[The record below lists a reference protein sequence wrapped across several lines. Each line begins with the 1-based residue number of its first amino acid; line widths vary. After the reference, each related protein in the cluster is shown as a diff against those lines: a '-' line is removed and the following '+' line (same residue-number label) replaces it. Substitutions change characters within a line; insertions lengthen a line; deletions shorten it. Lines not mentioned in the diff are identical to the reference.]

1 MIEGLKCPKC
11 GSKRSIVI
19 GKKDRL
25 DGIQRRRECA
35 DCGERWSTYE
45 FGNDMVK
52 RIKDRAWYI
61 GMEQGRE
68 EGNVTPTCD

>member
-1 MIEGLKCPKC
+1 MVEGLKCPKC
-11 GSKRSIVI
+11 GSVRSIVV
-19 GKKDRL
+19 GHRPKY

-68 EGNVTPTCD
+68 EGYVAPTCD